1 MRIIDMLKLLFG
13 MDKKTTTSTTST
25 QIGDTK
31 NMKRALHIGINDY
44 AGTQNDLRGCVN
56 DANKWKDT
64 ATRRSFTSF
73 VTLLDSKATRSNVK
87 KEIQKI
93 ISDSKAGDTLL
104 ITYSGHGSKVQD
116 LDGDELDNVEETL
129 YLYDGNLIDDE
140 IREMLSKI
148 AEGVKAVIISDSCHS
163 GTVTRALFSTLSS
176 EDYIKPRYMPPKDMI
191 DCAAMGALE
200 SAKPFAFPEEGMNHI
215 LISGAAS
222 TEYSYDA
229 QFDKPMGALTYYAT
243 QIIDSNPHITYN
255 EFYTLLRQ
263 QLPSNKYPQTPQ
275 LEGPD
280 SLKNSKIF

>member
-1 MRIIDMLKLLFG
+1 
-13 MDKKTTTSTTST
+13 
-25 QIGDTK
+25 
-31 NMKRALHIGINDY
+31 
-44 AGTQNDLRGCVN
+44 
-56 DANKWKDT
+56 
-64 ATRRSFTSF
+64 
-73 VTLLDSKATRSNVK
+73 
-87 KEIQKI
+87 
-93 ISDSKAGDTLL
+93 
-104 ITYSGHGSKVQD
+104 
-116 LDGDELDNVEETL
+116 
-129 YLYDGNLIDDE
+129 
-140 IREMLSKI
+140 
-148 AEGVKAVIISDSCHS
+148 
-163 GTVTRALFSTLSS
+163 
-176 EDYIKPRYMPPKDMI
+176 MPPKDMI